1 MAETTMTTSA
11 LDFEVTIVAKAGCPG
26 VLDKPVWYTS
36 FFSVSD
42 SQNGVVIIVPVK
54 VISSAIICYVIAR
67 AHALARINKSRVHA
81 LKIKHKQRLSNLHA
95 VHVVD
100 LITTLPIINDTSVVS
115 TKTSGINGGGNRSMV
130 DQQTHQFI
138 LIGTPVGD
146 IAVHSCIGIVSII
159 ISCAVSRVGC
169 SVWIR
174 SFTLV
179 TSIGFILKVSIVSSW
194 PSSIASIS
202 SETINAVSVSTV
214 DQELFGQVI
223 DRSGSVLD
231 VEASFN

>member
-26 VLDKPVWYTS
+26 VLDKPIWYTS

-42 SQNGVVIIVPVK
+42 SQNGMVIFVPVK
-54 VISSAIICYVIAR
+54 VVSSAIICYVIAR
-67 AHALARINKSRVHA
+67 ED
-81 LKIKHKQRLSNLHA
+81 KQRLSNLHA